1 MSPSFLETGS
11 RLRPLETWAISS
23 GEGRVIQRKELKT
36 QRAEG
41 RAKTHREPSSVAG
54 LTTCERLDLRIVV
67 DP

>member
-41 RAKTHREPSSVAG
+41 RAQGHEISLEETQFLHLGRALALS
-54 LTTCERLDLRIVV
+54 
-67 DP
+67 